1 VDLTVRDATQGDA
14 GAIAVLLGD
23 MGYPAS
29 AETAADLVRRF
40 AEHQGSRLQ
49 VADSRDG
56 VVGLVATQTVPRLDS
71 DYLSCRVTDLVVS
84 ASHRRQGVGGVLL
97 AAAEREARRIGA
109 TRLDLSSGDWRDD
122 AHAFYGAMGFE
133 TRARSFTKR
142 LATET
147 GPPPQP

>member
-1 VDLTVRDATQGDA
+1 
-14 GAIAVLLGD
+14 
-23 MGYPAS
+23 MGYPTS
-29 AETAADLVRRF
+29 PQDAADVLGRF

-49 VADSRDG
+49 VADGRDG

-84 ASHRRQGVGGVLL
+84 ASHRRPGIGGVLL
-97 AAAEREARRIGA
+97 AAAEREARRAGA

-122 AHAFYGAMGFE
+122 AHGFYVAMGFE

-142 LATET
+142 LDAQVDSAA
-147 GPPPQP
+147 PPSQP